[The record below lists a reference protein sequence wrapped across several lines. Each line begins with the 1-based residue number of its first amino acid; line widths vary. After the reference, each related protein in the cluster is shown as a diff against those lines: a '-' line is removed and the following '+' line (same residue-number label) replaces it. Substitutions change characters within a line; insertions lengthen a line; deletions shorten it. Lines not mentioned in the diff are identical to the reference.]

1 MRREH
6 DLKLVT
12 SAVKRTQ
19 ELDTQSTSSLLPS
32 LDESDQRLHILSH
45 IEESEEES
53 EEESVDV
60 KAVFDL
66 QSSEP
71 MNTDH
76 QDRDYRLPAVT
87 YDNSAW
93 KLTVRK
99 QVNRVLC
106 AQLLLI

>member
-6 DLKLVT
+6 DFKLMT
-12 SAVKRTQ
+12 SAVKPTQ
-19 ELDTQSTSSLLPS
+19 ELDTQSASSVRKS
-32 LDESDQRLHILSH
+32 QDESDQRLNTLSH
-45 IEESEEES
+45 IEVSK
-53 EEESVDV
+53 EESVDV
-60 KAVFDL
+60 KAVFNL
-66 QSSEP
+66 QSLEP
-71 MNTDH
+71 MNTIH
-76 QDRDYRLPAVT
+76 YTRDYRLPAVT